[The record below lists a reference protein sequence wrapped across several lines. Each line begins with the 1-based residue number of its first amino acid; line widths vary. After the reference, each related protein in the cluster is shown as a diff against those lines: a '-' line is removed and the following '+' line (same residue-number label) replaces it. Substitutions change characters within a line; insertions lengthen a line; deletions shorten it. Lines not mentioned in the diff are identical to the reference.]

1 MTERAQS
8 LVIPLGAA
16 LAAAWV
22 FLNWN
27 APLLEDSLFW
37 WVPKG
42 IKAGESGFPLVPAG
56 DLPAAMN
63 HAAQRLPQWSGGLP
77 DYGHP
82 PLWYWWIGLWTQHA
96 VDLGA
101 IRLATLLPA
110 MAAGAGFAALGKRTG
125 ATWAGLAVFG
135 LPPFLAQ
142 LLRPELDLPLLALI
156 PWALI
161 ALLDRAWGRFAVL
174 AGLATAFKEPGVLLA
189 APAVLVAFQ
198 ERRWR
203 WAALTPLLVLLGW
216 SWMHGWMAK
225 PERLPAGVSGWLQD
239 LATVGFIAFVAQGR
253 FLLLLGLRHFRSH
266 HALAGFV
273 ATWLVFFSVVGFF
286 ANRGTADAYTHV
298 RYLLPGIAVAVVVMA
313 QRHPWLAGVG
323 LVWLNVAS
331 PYGPEASMFG
341 VHQGRA
347 EQAAAPWIDEQT
359 KNGTRLW
366 IGTHQAA
373 GLGQPWAG
381 ISPDPISD
389 FQIYDVNTAASDI
402 KPGDVVLEAAYGEP
416 SGVLLTGRSRELITE
431 WRVHE
436 GRVSAWRIQ
445 D

>member
-1 MTERAQS
+1 
-8 LVIPLGAA
+8 
-16 LAAAWV
+16 
-22 FLNWN
+22 
-27 APLLEDSLFW
+27 
-37 WVPKG
+37 
-42 IKAGESGFPLVPAG
+42 
-56 DLPAAMN
+56 
-63 HAAQRLPQWSGGLP
+63 
-77 DYGHP
+77 
-82 PLWYWWIGLWTQHA
+82 
-96 VDLGA
+96 
-101 IRLATLLPA
+101 
-110 MAAGAGFAALGKRTG
+110 
-125 ATWAGLAVFG
+125 
-135 LPPFLAQ
+135 
-142 LLRPELDLPLLALI
+142 
-156 PWALI
+156 
-161 ALLDRAWGRFAVL
+161 
-174 AGLATAFKEPGVLLA
+174 
-189 APAVLVAFQ
+189 
-198 ERRWR
+198 
-203 WAALTPLLVLLGW
+203 
-216 SWMHGWMAK
+216 MHGWMAK

-381 ISPDPISD
+381 ISPEPISD